1 MPRRVEAGFSLMEI
15 MVALFIVGLATSFI
29 VLSFPRSGSALS
41 DAEQEIAG
49 VLNDV
54 KSAARTSGE
63 PHGIRLGEGGLHVVV
78 YREGQWQRQPA
89 FRMRKAEWQDRVRI
103 QRIDNTSSSS
113 REAETGIENR
123 PVVWFDG
130 SGIAASTPFEIA
142 SDEGRVRFELDLSGQ
157 IREQSIVR

>member
-1 MPRRVEAGFSLMEI
+1 MPKRVEAGFSLMEI

-41 DAEQEIAG
+41 DAEQEIAR

-63 PHGIRLGEGGLHVVV
+63 PHGIRLEDGALDVVV
-78 YREGQWQRQPA
+78 YREGQWQRQTA
-89 FRMRKAEWQDRVRI
+89 FRMRRAEWQDRVRI
-103 QRIDNTSSSS
+103 RRVDNTSSSL
-113 REAETGIENR
+113 RESETDSETR
-123 PVVWFDG
+123 PVIWFDG

-142 SDEGRVRFELDLSGQ
+142 SEEGRVRFELDLSGQ
-157 IREQSIVR
+157 IREQSVVR